1 MSTPTTMPNLRP
13 IVRPTDPRLIAFARL
28 VQSLRAVQ
36 KTSGSGYKDAE
47 SGTKATAI
55 GKQVDAEIAA
65 ILTPPKPPCH
75 G

>member
-1 MSTPTTMPNLRP
+1 MHN
-13 IVRPTDPRLIAFARL
+13 IDPKLIAFVKL

-36 KTSGSGYKDAE
+36 KTSGSGYKDAT
-47 SGTKATAI
+47 SGGKAS
-55 GKQVDAEIAA
+55 GLEKQVDAEIAA